1 MSWLVIK
8 LTCKKVW
15 IWFKEH
21 WKIPLLIVWSIF
33 IWVMARKDF
42 NAALK
47 VIEIRKESYEKQ
59 IAAIKDAHN
68 KEIIERNNLIKEYDN
83 AISRIKKEFEKKERV
98 LEEKHKRTVREV
110 VARSKKNPEEV
121 RKEIEKVFG
130 FKYVE

>member
-21 WKIPLLIVWSIF
+21 WKIPLLIAWSIF
-33 IWVMARKDF
+33 IWIMARKDF

-47 VIEIRKESYEKQ
+47 VIETRKESYEKQ

-68 KEIIERNNLIKEYDN
+68 KEIIKRNNLVKEYNDT
-83 AISRIKKEFEKKERV
+83 ISRIKKEFEKKEKV

-110 VARSKKNPEEV
+110 VVRSRKNPEEV